1 MDIIQRNFFRLL
13 RTGAFDDKE
22 VVEPMSA
29 FKWRRLYQ
37 MVEVQNVTDIFVS
50 GVNKQSKEESLN
62 LPDDLKADVQQRLDA
77 AAPSKKLT
85 TGLEQ
90 VELSNHFLNKK
101 LQKLMNAERHSIDTS
116 LETMQLLSIIITNMN
131 SMLNNGLSLS
141 GIIRLGQYLRR
152 RGDRVDFVKLE
163 SWLHQLHL
171 SRMAQLEG
179 SILMVVFGF
188 EQDELPFVVKEEKDA
203 YDLTI
208 RAISNLAK
216 DTAKEWH
223 FRQSSTGFVRNNS
236 AILRR
241 NIRRS
246 IRYINYAPVET
257 TSSFF
262 TNLARSLS
270 EIEE

>member
-22 VVEPMSA
+22 AVEPMSA

-37 MVEVQNVTDIFVS
+37 MVEVQEVIDVFIS
-50 GVNKQSKEESLN
+50 GVNKQSKEEGLN
-62 LPDDLKADVQQRLDA
+62 LPDDLKADIQTKLDA
-77 AAPSKKLT
+77 ENIKRKSFNDL
-85 TGLEQ
+85 Q
-90 VELSNHFLNKK
+90 QMELSNPILNKK
-101 LQKLMNAERHSIDTS
+101 LQKILSAERHSIDTS
-116 LETMQLLSIIITNMN
+116 LETMQLLSIIIFNVN
-131 SMLNNGLSLS
+131 SMLNNGLSLH
-141 GIIRLGQYLRR
+141 GIIRLGQFLRQ

-179 SILMVVFGF
+179 SILMAVFGF
-188 EQDELPFVVKEEKDA
+188 EQDELPFVAKEEKEA
-203 YDLTI
+203 YNLTI
-208 RAISNLAK
+208 RAVSNLVK

-246 IRYINYAPVET
+246 FRYIHYAPVET
-257 TSSFF
+257 TSSFIANF
-262 TNLARSLS
+262 ARSLS